1 MRKSFILNFFIF
13 HCTLEVPHSSFSVRP
28 RPSVY
33 SRNSQSINELH
44 GSAQLVGS
52 IFLYLY

>member
-13 HCTLEVPHSSFSVRP
+13 HCTLEVPHSSFSVRLH
-28 RPSVY
+28 PSVY

-44 GSAQLVGS
+44 
-52 IFLYLY
+52 IFGHVVL